1 MMWTVRFA
9 LLSALLCCSGLH
21 NAIAQAELSSA
32 SSVQLSDEEQAIVR
46 RIEQAYTKQAAMRVT
61 AWRQLLKASRQQ
73 EELEQLKLVNDFF
86 NQLKFL
92 DDIEIWGRED
102 YWATPL
108 EFLGAGGGDCEEF
121 SIAKYLSLRE
131 LGVDDKK
138 LRLIYVKALTLNQ
151 FHMVLAYYPTPS
163 AVPLLLDNLT
173 ADILQA
179 SQRPDLQPIYSFN
192 GSKLWL
198 MKQQGQGQLVGD
210 ASRIKHWQ
218 SLQQRVLHQQF
229 AKPTRWLD
237 KE

>member
-1 MMWTVRFA
+1 MLLISL
-9 LLSALLCCSGLH
+9 LLSGSWLQPTHVAAKKPSD
-21 NAIAQAELSSA
+21 ET
-32 SSVQLSDEEQAIVR
+32 VQLSAEEIQIAK
-46 RIEQAYTKQAAMRVT
+46 RIEQVYSKKAAMRVT
-61 AWRQLLKASRQQ
+61 AWRKLLKETKLQD
-73 EELEQLKLVNDFF
+73 ELDQLKQVNDFF

-92 DDIEIWGRED
+92 DDIDIWGKND

-108 EFLGAGGGDCEEF
+108 EFLGTGAGDCEEF

-131 LGVDDKK
+131 LGVEDEK

-163 AVPLLLDNLT
+163 SVPLLLDNLT
-173 ADILQA
+173 PDILQA

-198 MKQQGQGQLVGD
+198 MKQRGQGQLVGD

-218 SLQQRVLHQQF
+218 SLQQRVLHQHF
-229 AKPTRWLD
+229 AKPILRLD
-237 KE
+237 RE

>member
-1 MMWTVRFA
+1 MIRAVRLA
-9 LLSALLCCSGLH
+9 LVSTLLCSSWLH
-21 NAIAQAELSSA
+21 NAIAQTEFSSA

-46 RIEQAYTKQAAMRVT
+46 RIKQAYTKQAAMRVT

-86 NQLKFL
+86 NQLQFL

-179 SQRPDLQPIYSFN
+179 SQRLIYSL
-192 GSKLWL
+192 SI
-198 MKQQGQGQLVGD
+198 
-210 ASRIKHWQ
+210 ASTVA
-218 SLQQRVLHQQF
+218 SCG
-229 AKPTRWLD
+229 
-237 KE
+237 